1 MDVDRGFWR
10 SGNLPTLA
18 SAFFYFDF
26 SFMVWYLL
34 GPLQIQVA
42 GTLEL
47 TTQQRAMMVA
57 VPILAGALIRLP
69 MGMLADRIGARRTGL
84 LGQASVI
91 ATLLVTWQVGIHS
104 LHQAFVFGVFL
115 GVAGA
120 SFAVALPLASRWH
133 PPRHQ
138 GTAMGIAGA
147 GNSGTVLAALFASVV
162 ATVFGWQSVF
172 GLACVPLACVFLF
185 YAACA
190 KDAPGAV
197 QHKRVR
203 DYLRMPGNRDAWWF
217 MCFYALTSR
226 GAGAQRGRARPRGSS
241 S

>member
-1 MDVDRGFWR
+1 MDVDRSFWR
-10 SGNLPTLA
+10 SGHLPTLV

-69 MGMLADRIGARRTGL
+69 MGMLADRIGARRAGL
-84 LGQASVI
+84 FGQAVVI
-91 ATLLVTWQVGIHS
+91 ATLLLAWRLGIHS
-104 LHQAFVFGVFL
+104 LHQAFLFGVCL

-120 SFAVALPLASRWH
+120 SFAVALPLASRWY

-147 GNSGTVLAALFASVV
+147 GNSGTVLAALIAPVL
-162 ATVFGWQSVF
+162 ATLFGWQSVF
-172 GLACVPLACVFLF
+172 GIACMPLAAVFVLN
-185 YAACA
+185 AACA

-197 QHKRVR
+197 QLKRVG
-203 DYLRMPGNRDAWWF
+203 DYL
-217 MCFYALTSR
+217 
-226 GAGAQRGRARPRGSS
+226 
-241 S
+241 